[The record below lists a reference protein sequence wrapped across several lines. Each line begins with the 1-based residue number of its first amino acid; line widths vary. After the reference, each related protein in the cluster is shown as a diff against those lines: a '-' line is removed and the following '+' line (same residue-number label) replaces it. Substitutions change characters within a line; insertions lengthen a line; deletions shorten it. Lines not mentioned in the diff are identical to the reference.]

1 MISFRFPLLV
11 LPLLFVALSTT
22 ASRAA
27 VPHDHVTKHVHHV
40 AKRKAVRKP
49 KVAHRRTQT
58 SVSARELNAT
68 KRLGKR
74 ARQRTG
80 GAHRAHARHMR
91 IARAPAHHASAP
103 RLLARCGFTPASR
116 SKLFSRAVYVVDE
129 RTGTPLYA
137 RHADAVEPIASVSKL
152 MTALVWLEQRHV
164 ALSHHLTVT
173 DADLDLLKFTHSRL
187 AVGSSL
193 SRADMLHIALM
204 SSENRAAAALS
215 RDYPGGRPA
224 FIRAMN
230 AKARRL
236 GMRHTHF
243 VNGTGLSPHNVST
256 VRELAQLVHAANRH
270 ALIRRYSTDRQRTVF
285 TGKARLMYVNSNRL
299 IRYGVIRASLQKT
312 GFINESGHNMVMR
325 MLVHGRRPV
334 IVTMLGSQSA
344 EGSRLD
350 GVRIAHWLTCSLS

>member
-1 MISFRFPLLV
+1 
-11 LPLLFVALSTT
+11 
-22 ASRAA
+22 
-27 VPHDHVTKHVHHV
+27 
-40 AKRKAVRKP
+40 
-49 KVAHRRTQT
+49 
-58 SVSARELNAT
+58 
-68 KRLGKR
+68 
-74 ARQRTG
+74 
-80 GAHRAHARHMR
+80 MR

-164 ALSHHLTVT
+164 ALSHRLTVT

-256 VRELAQLVHAANRH
+256 ARELAQLVHAANRH

-312 GFINESGHNMVMR
+312 GFINESGHNMLMR